1 MPRKSRKRSQKT
13 RKQKVYVMRGCSKSK
28 SCKNKRQTASLG
40 CPKCG
45 PNCHCGPNCKC
56 SHNCS
61 GNCYLNRQNH
71 KGGSNSGCGS
81 CGCPIAPYKM
91 NQYGGSCG
99 ACGLQSGGNFFK
111 AGSNMP
117 GPIVGQSWGASTNEL
132 PGMDGVSNNRNYLS
146 PSSNVI
152 DNDPQ
157 LKMTM
162 NASGYTGYKMLNSIV
177 GGKKRKQ
184 PKSKRRNKSMNK
196 LMKAGGLIPQ
206 DLVNLGND
214 FSFNLKSAYNAIN
227 GYKAPIDPLPYKDQL
242 SHSMNNK
249 ILV

>member
-1 MPRKSRKRSQKT
+1 
-13 RKQKVYVMRGCSKSK
+13 
-28 SCKNKRQTASLG
+28 
-40 CPKCG
+40 
-45 PNCHCGPNCKC
+45 
-56 SHNCS
+56 
-61 GNCYLNRQNH
+61 
-71 KGGSNSGCGS
+71 
-81 CGCPIAPYKM
+81 
-91 NQYGGSCG
+91 
-99 ACGLQSGGNFFK
+99 
-111 AGSNMP
+111 
-117 GPIVGQSWGASTNEL
+117 
-132 PGMDGVSNNRNYLS
+132 
-146 PSSNVI
+146 
-152 DNDPQ
+152 
-157 LKMTM
+157 
-162 NASGYTGYKMLNSIV
+162 MLNSIV